1 MKHISNLTRKVEF
14 PMMANQ
20 KYQPYFLPLGYVEGI
35 ISGGGGFLEVARAVV
50 FDQIIGL
57 GKKAVSS
64 YE

>member
-1 MKHISNLTRKVEF
+1 
-14 PMMANQ
+14 MMANQ